1 MCGDTVMWTITLKDG
16 TVIDN
21 LGHHG
26 DIFVSEVPIDDS
38 VFTLDNTSLMTINDG
53 TTETQVT
60 DLVYEY
66 LIPAGDDVGKYVFSF
81 RNKTGE
87 EISLENIAQLFN
99 GIASDNSDITEI
111 QAAIIDLYE
120 LILSK

>member
-1 MCGDTVMWTITLKDG
+1 MWTIILKDG

-21 LGHHG
+21 LWHHG

-38 VFTLDNTSLMTINDG
+38 LFTLDNTSIMTINDG
-53 TTETQVT
+53 TTETQVM
-60 DLVYEY
+60 DLVYEH

-81 RNKTGE
+81 RNKTAE

-99 GIASDNSDITEI
+99 GIASDDSDITEI